1 MFVGRKNVMTVWSFL
16 KSRMQTYGNRIAFRQ
31 GNLTYAQLISL
42 AEGERGGGKL
52 RVVRGRTKQETAV
65 ELLRCLA
72 CGDVAVPLDGS
83 YGEDYVRAIRA
94 KIENDRSR
102 YPKLALL
109 MFTSGTTGTPKGV
122 MLSHKA
128 IVHNLKGIEGYFEV
142 ATGQRI
148 LIFRSLVHISAITGE
163 LLYALYRGLEID
175 FYEEAFSPQRLANRM
190 AENGTEIF
198 CCTPTLLYH
207 IYRYLDGAPLDS
219 IAISGERISNELVAL
234 LKRYEHK
241 IKFYN
246 VYGLTENAPRVSSL
260 NPDEFFAYAG
270 SVGKPIRNTRIKLK
284 NGELLV
290 KSASMMS
297 GYYMR
302 KDLTAEKLKGGWLHT
317 GDMAELKEKRLY
329 INGRKDGMLIRGGI
343 NLFPED
349 IERAINAITG
359 VDDCIVYGKDDVAYG
374 QKIYLDYAGGIS
386 EAALRRELAKRLPPS
401 HIPNHINKTQTIP
414 LTASG
419 KKKRK

>member
-1 MFVGRKNVMTVWSFL
+1 
-16 KSRMQTYGNRIAFRQ
+16 
-31 GNLTYAQLISL
+31 
-42 AEGERGGGKL
+42 
-52 RVVRGRTKQETAV
+52 
-65 ELLRCLA
+65 
-72 CGDVAVPLDGS
+72 
-83 YGEDYVRAIRA
+83 
-94 KIENDRSR
+94 
-102 YPKLALL
+102 
-109 MFTSGTTGTPKGV
+109 
-122 MLSHKA
+122 
-128 IVHNLKGIEGYFEV
+128 
-142 ATGQRI
+142 
-148 LIFRSLVHISAITGE
+148 
-163 LLYALYRGLEID
+163 
-175 FYEEAFSPQRLANRM
+175 M